1 MIRNKQDFWSGV
13 MYFACGVFFAAFAT
27 SYSMGTAAK
36 MGPGY
41 FPFYLGILLCLIGAY
56 VAILGLKKDAEVAEV
71 EAFDWRTILTV
82 LGGVVAFAFL
92 LPTMGLFIALFA
104 LVFITAFASHEFQVR
119 ETLINATVLIVACYV
134 VFVWLLKLQFP
145 LYPKFLGL

>member
-13 MYFACGVFFAAFAT
+13 MYFACGVFFATFAT

-36 MGPGY
+36 MGPGF
-41 FPFYLGILLCLIGAY
+41 FPFYLGIFLCLIGAY
-56 VAILGLKKDAEVAEV
+56 VAMLGLKKNAEVTEV

-92 LPTMGLFIALFA
+92 LPTMGLIVALFA
-104 LVFITAFASHEFQVR
+104 LVMITSFASHEFNL
-119 ETLINATVLIVACYV
+119 EGAFINATVLIIACFV
-134 VFVWLLKLQFP
+134 VFVWLLNLQFP

>member
-13 MYFACGVFFAAFAT
+13 LYFACGAFFAAFAT

-41 FPFYLGILLCLIGAY
+41 FPFYLGIILCLIGIY
-56 VAILGLKKDAEVAEV
+56 VALLGLKKSAEKTEV

-82 LGGVVAFAFL
+82 LGGVVAFAAL
-92 LPTMGLFIALFA
+92 LQPMGLFIALLA
-104 LVFITAFASHEFQVR
+104 LVVITAFASHEFNVR
-119 ETLINATVLIVACYV
+119 ETLINAVVLITGCYV
-134 VFVWLLKLQFP
+134 VFVLLLKLQFP
-145 LYPKFLGL
+145 LFPKFLGL